1 MQVMSISELI
11 ALGWHKHTLM
21 QIAHSK
27 GSPAFKTCGGGKWL
41 FDVRKLERF
50 LAERMSDK

>member
-1 MQVMSISELI
+1 MQVMSITELI
-11 ALGWHKHTLM
+11 ALGWNKYTLM

-41 FDVRKLERF
+41 FDVKKLEKF
-50 LAERMSDK
+50 VAERMSGK